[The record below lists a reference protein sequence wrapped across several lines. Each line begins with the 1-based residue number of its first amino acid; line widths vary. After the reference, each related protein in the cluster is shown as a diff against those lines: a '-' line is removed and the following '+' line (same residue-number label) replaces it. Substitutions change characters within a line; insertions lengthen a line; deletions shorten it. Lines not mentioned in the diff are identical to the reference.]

1 MRSLQSKSLIFDVY
15 GAYVRDLG
23 GWISIA
29 NLITLVRQLGPDE
42 QVVRSSVSRFAG
54 KGLLARRKTNG
65 QVGYQLT
72 ERAMAMLAEG
82 DDRIFKRLEPADL
95 DHGWVLVT
103 FSVPEE
109 IRAARHQL
117 RTRLTLLGF
126 GNLSNGLWIAPH
138 RAMTRAIQT
147 VADLGLEAHVDL
159 FKAHHHAFGDERTLV
174 ERCWDIPAIAA
185 AYHDFLIDF
194 APVSKRVLDDVDPA
208 TAFVEYTLALHRWR
222 KLPYVDPGLPGE
234 LLPDDWEGTPA
245 AALFNQLRARL
256 EPLARQHVLT
266 TVVPQ
271 PTA

>member
-1 MRSLQSKSLIFDVY
+1 MGLLKSKSLIFDVY

-29 NLITLVRQLGPDE
+29 DLVALLGQLGIE
-42 QVVRSSVSRFAG
+42 GQVVRSSVSRFVG
-54 KGLLARRKTNG
+54 RGLLARHKRAE
-65 QVGYQLT
+65 QVGYRLT
-72 ERAMAMLAEG
+72 ERAVAMLAEG

-95 DHGWVLVT
+95 DEGWVLVT

-126 GNLSNGLWIAPH
+126 GNLGSGLWIAPG
-138 RAMTRAIQT
+138 RVMARAIQT
-147 VADLGLEAHVDL
+147 VAELGLDAHVDL
-159 FKAHHHAFGDERTLV
+159 FEAHHHAFGDERALV

-185 AYHDFLIDF
+185 AYHDFRIDF
-194 APVSKRVLDDVDPA
+194 DPVSKRVDDDVDPA
-208 TAFVEYTLALHRWR
+208 TSFVDYTLALHRWR

-234 LLPDDWEGTPA
+234 LLPDDWEGTQA

-256 EPLARQHVLT
+256 EPSARRHVLT
-266 TVVPQ
+266 TVGRS
-271 PTA
+271 